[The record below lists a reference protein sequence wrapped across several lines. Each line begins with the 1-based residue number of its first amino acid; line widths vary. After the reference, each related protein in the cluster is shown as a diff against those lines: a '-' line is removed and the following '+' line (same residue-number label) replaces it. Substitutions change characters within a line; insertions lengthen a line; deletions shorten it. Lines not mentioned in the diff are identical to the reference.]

1 MTVSNAVSSSFQNDK
16 HSQPIVFFIY
26 TCISRLLTFGRFYI
40 WAKSTN
46 LKPFDRYLLILG
58 TEAQDGLKA
67 WCDNNS
73 WFCDCTDGGQLDD
86 LFDDV
91 GNFTEV
97 NTGKTVLFDIS
108 QITIMK
114 ILVEIG

>member
-1 MTVSNAVSSSFQNDK
+1 MGVKMICATLNYVKRYELELKRHVDIKGSGRLFELRA
-16 HSQPIVFFIY
+16 PIWKRLIDIYLSLFI
-26 TCISRLLTFGRFYI
+26 
-40 WAKSTN
+40 K
-46 LKPFDRYLLILG
+46 G

>member
-1 MTVSNAVSSSFQNDK
+1 MFFSTDPPGMQSYVVRIKKLNAVF
-16 HSQPIVFFIY
+16 
-26 TCISRLLTFGRFYI
+26 
-40 WAKSTN
+40 W
-46 LKPFDRYLLILG
+46 PFLYLGQEHHFETVWYLLILG

-97 NTGKTVLFDIS
+97 NTGKIVLFGIS
-108 QITIMK
+108 QITTMRL
-114 ILVEIG
+114 LVEIG

>member
-1 MTVSNAVSSSFQNDK
+1 MQS
-16 HSQPIVFFIY
+16 HIVWFPKLLALSANHFLFI
-26 TCISRLLTFGRFYI
+26 IRPLTFGRFYI

-97 NTGKTVLFDIS
+97 NTGKIVLFC
-108 QITIMK
+108 
-114 ILVEIG
+114 